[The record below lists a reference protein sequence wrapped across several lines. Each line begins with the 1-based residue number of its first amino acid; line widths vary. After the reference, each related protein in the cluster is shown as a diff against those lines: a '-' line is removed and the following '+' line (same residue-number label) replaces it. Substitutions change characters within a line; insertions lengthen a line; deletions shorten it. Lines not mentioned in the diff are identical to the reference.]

1 MRPSYGLIAVG
12 CVLLSGLVG
21 CNLGEGDTTATSAA
35 SQSIGSGI
43 GTVAVIDLNTVA
55 RRLGFDKQL
64 TAAVQQR
71 ETSLNQQLAT
81 VKTSYE
87 KQIAEQQRRFGAAP
101 APQQAQ
107 VLADMQ
113 KQAGVGLNQA
123 RQKAKQ
129 DLASHSTQLAEQ
141 FRDQVRPIAREIA
154 REKGLSVIVTK
165 NDSVL
170 FDYDAAV
177 DITDAVVQRIQ
188 TQPPSLAP
196 GTSDHTAQR
205 PAASP
210 F

>member
-1 MRPSYGLIAVG
+1 MRPSFGLIAVG
-12 CVLLSGLVG
+12 CMLLGSFVG
-21 CNLGEGDTTATSAA
+21 CNFGDGDATATSAA
-35 SQSIGSGI
+35 SRSNGTGI
-43 GTVAVIDLNTVA
+43 GAVAVIDLNTVA

-64 TAAVQQR
+64 VAAVQQR

-81 VKTSYE
+81 VKASYE
-87 KQIAEQQRRFGAAP
+87 QQIGERQRGFGSTP
-101 APQQAQ
+101 TPQQAQ
-107 VLADMQ
+107 WLADMQ
-113 KQAGVGLNQA
+113 KQAGAGLNHV

-129 DLASHSTQLAEQ
+129 DLTSHGAQLAQQ
-141 FRDQVRPIAREIA
+141 FRDQVRPIAREVA

-165 NDSVL
+165 NDSIL

-188 TQPPSLAP
+188 TQQPSLTPAA
-196 GTSDHTAQR
+196 SEHTAQR